1 MLSVLFYCKNCTG
14 FILNILIIIFC
25 LFAIPFSGCQS
36 VISERYTY
44 NDIIKESK
52 IDGIS
57 HIILKD
63 GSYINAENIDVFYYK
78 KYKDTSNVLVM
89 NVSDSIYFEVEN
101 GRQVKKEIKSIR
113 LIPVDLVQEIYV
125 TKKDFSPGKTI
136 IVASAVT
143 VGLGILT
150 IFGIYVLFFVAGGP
164 G

>member
-1 MLSVLFYCKNCTG
+1 MFSVLLYCKNCTG
-14 FILNILIIIFC
+14 FILNLLIIFIFF
-25 LFAIPFSGCQS
+25 LVIPFSGCQS

-44 NDIIKESK
+44 NDIIKENK

-89 NVSDSIYFEVEN
+89 NVSDSVYYEVVN
-101 GRQVKKEIKSIR
+101 GRQVKKETKNIK
-113 LIPVDLVQEIYV
+113 LIPVENVREIYV

-150 IFGIYVLFFVAGGP
+150 IFGIYVLFFIGGGP